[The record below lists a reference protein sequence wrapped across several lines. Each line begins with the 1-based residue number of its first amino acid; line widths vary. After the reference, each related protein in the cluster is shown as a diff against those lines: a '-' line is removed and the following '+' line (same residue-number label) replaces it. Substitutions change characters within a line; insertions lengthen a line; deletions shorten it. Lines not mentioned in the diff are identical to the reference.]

1 MGITIFD
8 LFNEIMTEEDMKRF
22 LITNGITEEFFGHGL
37 ALRSLLQMIE
47 LSPAIT
53 NTTVV
58 QGSKFTKPT
67 HYFKKSLKSFILN
80 RIKFLILIQKF
91 LLKNVT

>member
-22 LITNGITEEFFGHGL
+22 LFTNGINEEFFGHGL

-47 LSPAIT
+47 LSPVIT

-58 QGSKFTKPT
+58 SNSNTEQPIEECHVKVEEIDDSYDEMIGYSGTF
-67 HYFKKSLKSFILN
+67 
-80 RIKFLILIQKF
+80 
-91 LLKNVT
+91 

>member
-58 QGSKFTKPT
+58 QGSKFTKLT
-67 HYFKKSLKSFILN
+67 LYHFRKIWDHLFWTELSF
-80 RIKFLILIQKF
+80 
-91 LLKNVT
+91 